1 MKRSYHVVI
10 EKDEDGWLVASVPE
24 LPGCHTQARSMD
36 KLMERIRETI
46 ALCVEEYVPP
56 ARGNEFVGIQRVMVE
71 A

>member
-1 MKRSYHVVI
+1 MKRVYNVVI

-24 LPGCHTQARSMD
+24 LAGCHTQARSMD

-46 ALCVEEYVPP
+46 ALCVEEYGPP
-56 ARGNEFVGIQRVMVE
+56 TRESEFVGIQRVMVE